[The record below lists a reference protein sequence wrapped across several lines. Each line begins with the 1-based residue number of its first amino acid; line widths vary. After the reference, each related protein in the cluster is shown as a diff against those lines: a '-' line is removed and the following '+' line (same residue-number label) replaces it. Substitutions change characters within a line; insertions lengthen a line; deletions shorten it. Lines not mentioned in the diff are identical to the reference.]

1 MKINKFRE
9 AGFTLVEIMIV
20 VSIVGLLSAIAV
32 PNFVQSR
39 TKAQRD
45 ACINNLRQLD
55 GAMQQWALETKK
67 NTTDAPDPNAL
78 ATYLRSG
85 VLPKC
90 PAGEVPYVFGATVG
104 DPVSCGNVGTLPEH
118 ALP

>member
-1 MKINKFRE
+1 MNKFRE

-39 TKAQRD
+39 TKSQTE

-55 GAMQQWALETKK
+55 GALQQWALETKK
-67 NTTDAPDPNAL
+67 NTSDAPDPDAL
-78 ATYLRSG
+78 AAYLRSG
-85 VLPKC
+85 KLPTC
-90 PAGEVPYVFGATVG
+90 PAGGVPYDFGATIG
-104 DPVSCGNVGTLPEH
+104 DPVRCGNVGTLPAH